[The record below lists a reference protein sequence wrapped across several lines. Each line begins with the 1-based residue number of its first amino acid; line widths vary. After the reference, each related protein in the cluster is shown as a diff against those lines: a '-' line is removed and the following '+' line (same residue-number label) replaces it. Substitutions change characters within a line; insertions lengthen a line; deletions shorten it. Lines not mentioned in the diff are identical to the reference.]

1 MVIWPAS
8 NAGKLRSWRSWNS
21 SQSRWKA
28 SQAALRELRSQ
39 PFERMTPPMSQKS
52 VVMPGMGEFPFG
64 EDREEGRS
72 DSTAVGEAVANGR

>member
-1 MVIWPAS
+1 
-8 NAGKLRSWRSWNS
+8 
-21 SQSRWKA
+21 
-28 SQAALRELRSQ
+28 
-39 PFERMTPPMSQKS
+39 MSQKS